1 MAINVN
7 NNGASATT
15 SADSAA
21 AVAKA
26 GSKALNAD
34 DFMKLLVA
42 QLKNQD
48 PNNPLDTK
56 ELVTQLSQLT
66 GVEQLVSIGTQMK
79 SLTTATNGM
88 AANQSAGLIG
98 KTVQGSADSVQLGS
112 TDGVSSAVNLA
123 QNAATATVTV
133 TNAAGKVVQTIP
145 MKNLVAGSQPIS
157 WDGFATT
164 GERAPAGTYTFS
176 VDATD
181 AKGNPVGTD
190 MNVAGIVHGVDYS
203 TGSPVLTVTTA
214 AGTTAQVALSNIASI
229 TQ

>member
-7 NNGASATT
+7 NNGSTATT
-15 SADSAA
+15 AADNAA

-26 GSKALNAD
+26 GSKALSAN
-34 DFMKLLVA
+34 DFMTLLVA

-48 PNNPLDTK
+48 PNNPVDTK
-56 ELVTQLSQLT
+56 DLVTQLSQLT
-66 GVEQLVSIGTQMK
+66 GVEQLVNISTQMK
-79 SLTTATNGM
+79 ALTTSTDGM

-98 KTVQGSADSVQLGS
+98 KTVQGSADSVQLAS
-112 TDGVSSAVNLA
+112 TGGVSSAVNLA
-123 QNAATATVTV
+123 QNAASATVTV

-145 MKNLVAGSQPIS
+145 MNNLVAGAQPVS
-157 WDGFATT
+157 WDGFGST
-164 GERAPAGTYTFS
+164 GERAPAGTYTLS
-176 VDATD
+176 VAAAD

-190 MNVAGIVHGVDYS
+190 MNVSGIVHGVDYS